1 MWLERIYAIT
11 ATTELGGM
19 VVFRCNLGVV
29 GCLEI
34 RAEADSGGVEMRD
47 IGIAIIVSVVLLA
60 VALYAKE
67 EESRFLVFRH
77 DTGVHIG
84 IDVVGA
90 SLSKSTCIADIE

>member
-1 MWLERIYAIT
+1 MWLEAINAIT
-11 ATTELGGM
+11 ATAKLGSV

-34 RAEADSGGVEMRD
+34 RAEANRCGVEVWD
-47 IGIAIIVSVVLLA
+47 VGIAIVVSVVLLA

-84 IDVVGA
+84 VDIVGA
-90 SLSKSTCIADIE
+90 LLSESTRVADI